1 MEYSELSLYFKSRF
15 EELLNKKTP
24 DSYRVK
30 SHNVLSIFE
39 ELCDL
44 IEGWNKRRIQSPDT
58 VILCAEECIKLIED
72 DSWIDYSFYDKELL
86 KEDIKNYYK
95 VVPESKE
102 KRENIYEI
110 SSKLKYAC
118 RKCIDINSGIYAENL
133 FTYLI
138 NQIQKKGDMDKDECY
153 VETMESFD
161 KALSFLCTEMLRL
174 GYSKNFL
181 YKKAQKLKVGKINIF
196 EMKQGLLGQSPKNF
210 RVIFKLQS
218 NSYITKCKD
227 EYELVENLENIE
239 FTDIQESYET
249 HIRKFLKYDGNN
261 LFREFSVKALDS
273 YVAIKKAK
281 GLMALLLDTLYL
293 GNEVEKGKIYP
304 QVLVLS
310 DASAGGLYPELRNHN
325 YELDGNYDGNP
336 EMSKLLK
343 SKVDIILNSNLVKE
357 DAKERLK
364 SALRHLR
371 MANESKDL
379 ELRFV
384 NYWIALEFIFS
395 SPISNE
401 NTFGRI
407 KTHLINI
414 ISYSYGA
421 RNVKY
426 LEKLL
431 NEDGALP
438 KNKSLLEMNDVEW
451 GVLINNV
458 NDKRTQYRLCKMK
471 SVFKDGEKIEAY
483 ISAHRKNLEW
493 HIARIYRMRNE
504 LIHEA
509 ALTQDIEG
517 VTSNLRFY
525 LVFLL
530 NQIVSYFNT
539 AKMQVSINDFFHEY
553 ENKAKVVLSKKERD
567 YVLNANYEM
576 NLIC

>member
-1 MEYSELSLYFKSRF
+1 MQYIELNQYFNSRF
-15 EELLNKKTP
+15 EELLNKRTP

-44 IEGWNKRRIQSPDT
+44 IEGWNKRRIQSPET
-58 VILCAEECIKLIED
+58 VILCAEECIKLMED
-72 DSWIDYSFYDKELL
+72 DSWIDYSFYDKALL
-86 KEDIKNYYK
+86 KDEITGYK
-95 VVPESKE
+95 AILENKE
-102 KRENIYEI
+102 KRNNIYEI
-110 SSKLKYAC
+110 SNKLKYAC
-118 RKCIDINSGIYAENL
+118 RKCIDINSNIYAENL

-138 NQIQKKGDMDKDECY
+138 AQIKKTGDIDEKCY
-153 VETMESFD
+153 VKTMDSFE

-181 YKKAQKLKVGKINIF
+181 YKNAQKLKDGKLNIDR
-196 EMKQGLLGQSPKNF
+196 MKQELLGQKAKKF
-210 RVIFKLQS
+210 RVIFKIQS
-218 NSYITKCKD
+218 NNYIAECKNA
-227 EYELVENLENIE
+227 YNLVEKLEIE
-239 FTDIQESYET
+239 LKSIPEYNKTKIHNFIET
-249 HIRKFLKYDGNN
+249 EGNK
-261 LFREFSVKALDS
+261 LFREFTVVALDT
-273 YVAIKKAK
+273 YAAIKKAK
-281 GLMALLLDTLYL
+281 ESMALLLDTLYL
-293 GNEVEKGKIYP
+293 GNEVEKGKIHS

-310 DASAGGLYPELRNHN
+310 DAGGLYPELRNHN
-325 YELDGNYDGNP
+325 YELDGNYDSNP

-343 SKVDIILNSNLVKE
+343 EKVDIILNNNLVKE
-357 DAKERLK
+357 DVKERLK

-371 MANESKDL
+371 MANNSKDL

-395 SPISNE
+395 SPINNE

-414 ISYSYGA
+414 LIYSYGA

-431 NEDGALP
+431 HEDGSLP
-438 KNKSLLEMNDVEW
+438 KTESLLKMDDDKWHNLIDV
-451 GVLINNV
+451 VK
-458 NDKRTQYRLCKMK
+458 DKRTQYRLCKIK
-471 SVFKDGEKIEAY
+471 SNLHSKDNINAY
-483 ISAHRKNLEW
+483 ISVHRKNLEW

-530 NQIVSYFNT
+530 NQIVNYFSTDN
-539 AKMQVSINDFFHEY
+539 KMQLSINDFFYEY
-553 ENKAKVVLSKKERD
+553 ENKANVVLLKKERD
-567 YVLNANYEM
+567 YVLNANYYEM